1 MLSNT
6 DRKLDLI
13 DSKLN
18 KTNTNKEQQI
28 VGLLT
33 TTATS
38 NGEAVE
44 LHDRL
49 KENLGKLK
57 LIANANNQ
65 PFEHSQLAQI
75 ERNLWSLV
83 DKILSNQHNNHEE
96 RSSSSSSSSGSSSP
110 LTSSSSCSPVLLN
123 DALQQQQQDSA
134 TTTVS
139 IESQPTA
146 EQTSPSSLST
156 RSSSS
161 SSTSLTAA
169 TTAQQTTTTV
179 ISDVNESNVKK
190 IISRLLSQNYVAENK
205 GQSQRGSKQS
215 TSATALLTLSTA
227 SSSIV
232 TNPNHTQCLYYLDK
246 ASNPNC
252 VTIFKKY
259 DIKRPIKCSI
269 NFLMK
274 N

>member
-33 TTATS
+33 TTTTS
-38 NGEAVE
+38 NGEAIE

-57 LIANANNQ
+57 LIANSNNQ
-65 PFEHSQLAQI
+65 PYEHSQLAQI

-83 DKILSNQHNNHEE
+83 DKILNQHNNHEE
-96 RSSSSSSSSGSSSP
+96 RSSSSSSSGSSSP

-190 IISRLLSQNYVAENK
+190 IISRLLSQNYVTENK

-259 DIKRPIKCSI
+259 DIKY
-269 NFLMK
+269 
-274 N
+274 